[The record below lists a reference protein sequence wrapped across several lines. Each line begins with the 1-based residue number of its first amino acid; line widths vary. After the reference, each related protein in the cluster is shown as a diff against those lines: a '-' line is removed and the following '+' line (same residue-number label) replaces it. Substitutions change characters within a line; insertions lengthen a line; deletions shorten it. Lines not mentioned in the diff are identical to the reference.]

1 MEKILIISFLITFI
15 FCVIKF
21 LEAKYLDKE
30 WKPLKFFV
38 RDAIVVLIS
47 TALGSFI
54 FFRNDKTISE
64 LFNVVTE
71 TKTLNTANTQ
81 IFTDTPGF

>member
-81 IFTDTPGF
+81 IFTDAPGF

>member
-1 MEKILIISFLITFI
+1 M
-15 FCVIKF
+15 KF

-30 WKPLKFFV
+30 WKPLKYFV
-38 RDAIVVLIS
+38 RDAIIVLIS

-54 FFRNDKTISE
+54 FFQNNNAISE

-71 TKTLNTANTQ
+71 TKTLNTASTQ
-81 IFTDTPGF
+81 IFTDAPGF

>member
-1 MEKILIISFLITFI
+1 M
-15 FCVIKF
+15 KF

-54 FFRNDKTISE
+54 FFQNNNSISE

-71 TKTLNTANTQ
+71 NKTLNTANTQ
-81 IFTDTPGF
+81 IFTDAPGF

>member
-1 MEKILIISFLITFI
+1 MEKIFIISFLITFI
-15 FCVIKF
+15 FCVMKF

-30 WKPLKFFV
+30 WKPLKYFV
-38 RDAIVVLIS
+38 RDAIIVLIS

-54 FFRNDKTISE
+54 FFQNNNAISE

-71 TKTLNTANTQ
+71 TKTLNTASTQ
-81 IFTDTPGF
+81 IFTDAPGF

>member
-1 MEKILIISFLITFI
+1 MENILIVSFLITFI
-15 FCVIKF
+15 FCVMKF

-30 WKPLKFFV
+30 WKPLKYFV
-38 RDAIVVLIS
+38 RDAIIVLIS
-47 TALGSFI
+47 TAIGSFI
-54 FFRNDKTISE
+54 FFQNSNSISE

-71 TKTLNTANTQ
+71 TKTLNSATTQ